1 MILKI
6 FMIGSGINMYLIPKN
21 IKTKREIFKGFG
33 ILEIIAMSV
42 ACGIGF
48 FLQTLAHDYKIKIFL
63 FFLFPLIIFLLL
75 LPLPNGSTALVIFR
89 KFLVYKKNQN
99 KYRFK

>member
-1 MILKI
+1 
-6 FMIGSGINMYLIPKN
+6 MYLIPKN

-33 ILEIIAMSV
+33 MIEIIAMAI

-48 FLQTLAHDYKIKIFL
+48 LLQALVINFKLKIFL
-63 FFLFPLIIFLLL
+63 FFLFPLIVFLLL
-75 LPLPNGSTALVIFR
+75 LPLPNGSTALVIFK
-89 KFLVYKKNQN
+89 KFLIYKKHQK